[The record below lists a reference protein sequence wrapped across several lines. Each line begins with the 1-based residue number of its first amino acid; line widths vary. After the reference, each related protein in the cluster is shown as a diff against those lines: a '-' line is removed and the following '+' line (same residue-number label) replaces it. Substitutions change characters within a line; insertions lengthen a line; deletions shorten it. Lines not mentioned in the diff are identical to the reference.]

1 MRLTAPV
8 PNPLQKRY
16 GRQGLAR
23 KGEWKPNSHA
33 QEVTHVTR
41 PKVTIS
47 DFEKKKSEGKKITMM
62 TAYDFPTASLVDQA
76 EIDSILVGDS
86 LGMVVLGYEGTVP
99 VTMDE
104 MIHHCKAVRR
114 GTQRSFIIG
123 DMPFM
128 SYQVSVKKAIENAGR
143 FIKEAGCEAVKL
155 EGGSEMAPVVKAV
168 TDAGIPVCAHI
179 GLTPQTATKLSGF
192 KVQGKDAESANK
204 LIRSAK
210 DLEDAGAFMI
220 VLECIPDQ
228 VASRITESLK
238 IPTIGIGAG
247 KYCDGQVLV
256 YHDVVGLFE
265 RFIPKMVKQYVNLTP
280 MIRDALIQYREEVEK
295 GIFPGPEHSF
305 VMKAEESDKL

>member
-1 MRLTAPV
+1 MCVA
-8 PNPLQKRY
+8 
-16 GRQGLAR
+16 RQ
-23 KGEWKPNSHA
+23 
-33 QEVTHVTR
+33 
-41 PKVTIS
+41 KVTINYL
-47 DFEKKKSEGKKITMM
+47 EKKVSEGKKITMM
-62 TAYDFPTASLVDQA
+62 TAYDFPAASLVDQA
-76 EIDSILVGDS
+76 EIDTILVGDS
-86 LGMVVLGYEGTVP
+86 LAMVVLGYESTVP

-114 GTQRSFIIG
+114 GAKLGFIIG

-128 SYQVSVKKAIENAGR
+128 SYQVSVEKAVENAGR

-155 EGGSEMAPVVKAV
+155 EGGSEMVPVVKAI
-168 TDAGIPVCAHI
+168 TKAGIPVCAHI

-204 LIRSAK
+204 LVQSAK

-228 VASRITESLK
+228 VASKITDSLK

-256 YHDVVGLFE
+256 YHDLVGLFE
-265 RFIPKMVKQYVNLTP
+265 RFTPKMVKQYVNLAP
-280 MIRDALIQYREEVEK
+280 MIREALVQYREEVEK

-305 VMKAEESDKL
+305 VMKSEESDRL